1 MLNKLF
7 AGLLIAF
14 TTLSMAPAHAE
25 DIPVLTWEKG
35 KEHNIVLGG
44 NSQVKNWKIQL
55 TSTTGETLDFKQ
67 SKLDPKGYVV
77 FSVQIPDTYESG
89 VYTVVTTG
97 VDVPKKIVAGVKI
110 VALSDYNLIQIPTKL
125 ILILLTLIF
134 LVSTLSIMRMQK
146 YERIE
151 YLRAKP
157 VEKLPG
163 IFNLFAK
170 FRMGAIAEL
179 HKSLF
184 KFQLVREGELI
195 HKLSPI
201 TWATLPFAT
210 ALLGGYIGLNAQ
222 LILGV
227 SLIPLALYALAA
239 IIGVIDPFSGFTAA
253 IGFAF
258 AQSISGNV
266 TSVRSVMSLV
276 AVGIGWVAPGIL
288 SSLYQDVL
296 NKDNYFHI
304 AKKIVPDVVASVI
317 GGLIFLVAQL
327 LTNSFVD
334 QVAPIT
340 VSTYLIPM
348 ILSVVIF
355 TRINLYRYLV
365 KDLHQ
370 TGENYQIRILVLPR
384 VLSPRTITFAG
395 LYLAGTVYVWTESLQ
410 FAVIS
415 SLLLSTPLALLMVR
429 FDTPVI
435 KAFKDAERYI
445 LIEMVVIATIT
456 FTTFFYIQS
465 LPLEVT
471 AKGKLFILSTAIILF
486 IHGFFSS
493 VFDTSSRSDQIKI
506 TGAEREM
513 AL

>member
-157 VEKLPG
+157 TEKLSG

-210 ALLGGYIGLNAQ
+210 ALLGGYIGLNGE

-227 SLIPLALYALAA
+227 SLIPFALYALAA

-288 SSLYQDVL
+288 SSLYQDIL
-296 NKDNYFHI
+296 NKDNYFNF

-334 QVAPIT
+334 QVAPIA

-355 TRINLYRYLV
+355 VRINLYRYLV

-370 TGENYQIRILVLPR
+370 TGENYQVRILVLPR

-395 LYLAGTVYVWTESLQ
+395 LYLAGTVYVWTQSLQ
-410 FAVIS
+410 FAVVS
-415 SLLLSTPLALLMVR
+415 SILLSTPLALLMVR
-429 FDTPVI
+429 FDSPVI
-435 KAFKDAERYI
+435 KAFKDAQRYI
-445 LIEMVVIATIT
+445 LIEIVVIATIS
-456 FTTFFYIQS
+456 FISFFYIQS

-471 AKGKLFILSTAIILF
+471 AKGKLLILSTAIILF

-493 VFDTSSRSDQIKI
+493 VFDSSSRADQVKVEEQ
-506 TGAEREM
+506 ERAM
-513 AL
+513 VI

>member
-7 AGLLIAF
+7 AGFLISF
-14 TTLSMAPAHAE
+14 TTLSMTPAHAE

-55 TSTTGETLDFKQ
+55 NSTTGETLDFKQ

-77 FSVQIPDTYESG
+77 FSVQIPDSYASG

-97 VDVPKKIVAGVKI
+97 VDVPEKIVAGVKI

-134 LVSTLSIMRMQK
+134 LISTLSIMRMQK

-210 ALLGGYIGLNAQ
+210 ALLGGYIGLNGE
-222 LILGV
+222 LILGI
-227 SLIPLALYALAA
+227 SLIPFALYALAA

-253 IGFAF
+253 LGFAF

-288 SSLYQDVL
+288 SSLYQDIL
-296 NKDNYFHI
+296 NKDNYFHF
-304 AKKIVPDVVASVI
+304 AKKIVPDLVASAI
-317 GGLIFLVAQL
+317 GALIFLVAQL

-334 QVAPIT
+334 QVAPI
-340 VSTYLIPM
+340 VISTYLIPM

-355 TRINLYRYLV
+355 ARINLYRYLV

-370 TGENYQIRILVLPR
+370 TGENYQVRILVLPR

-395 LYLAGTVYVWTESLQ
+395 LYLAGTVYVWTQSLQ
-410 FAVIS
+410 FAVVS
-415 SLLLSTPLALLMVR
+415 SILLSTPLALLMVR
-429 FDTPVI
+429 FDSPVI
-435 KAFKDAERYI
+435 KAFKDAQRYI
-445 LIEMVVIATIT
+445 LIEIVVIATIS
-456 FTTFFYIQS
+456 FISFFYIQS

-471 AKGKLFILSTAIILF
+471 AKGKLLILSTAIILF

-493 VFDTSSRSDQIKI
+493 VFDSSSRADQISVEEQ
-506 TGAEREM
+506 ERAM
-513 AL
+513 VI